1 MKIKGS
7 NGTYDIGDII
17 ADNSDVRTRRCSNT
31 AGRELMCQIAVDAS
45 KNAALARNALVLTQL
60 AEASDKVEAEY
71 ARHQEEAGIPAV
83 PLNYNIAFP
92 ELVDSFILL
101 EQGARQINI
110 LGFRN
115 VDELSRVSPLVKLW
129 KGDLRVDLRTSA
141 WIMGKLLKTIAFA
154 HNNGISVVDI
164 SGNNV
169 LIEPDQHYVFVFNW
183 ARSIIHDDGAVPSR
197 TIRDEIKRSAKLV
210 IKALGDDLDRAC
222 PNEVDLPYVRYLY
235 HLATNGESSAF
246 KAHKTFYEVVDSLC
260 ENPDSEWERG
270 FYKFT
275 TLPL

>member
-1 MKIKGS
+1 MKIKGN
-7 NGTYDIGDII
+7 NGTYEVGDII
-17 ADNSDVRTRRCSNT
+17 ADNKEIRTRRCT
-31 AGRELMCQIAVDAS
+31 GAEDRELLCQIAVDSS
-45 KNAALARNALVLTQL
+45 KNAGLARNALMLTQL
-60 AEASDKVEAEY
+60 AEASNRVEAEY
-71 ARHQEEAGIPAV
+71 ASQGGTV

-92 ELVDSFILL
+92 ELIDSFVLL

-110 LGFRN
+110 LGFRH
-115 VDELSRVSPLVKLW
+115 VSELHRLIPLVKLW
-129 KGDLRVDLRTSA
+129 KQGLRVDLRTSA

-154 HNNGISVVDI
+154 HNNSVEVSDI

-183 ARSIIHDDGAVPSR
+183 ASAITHDGEVPS
-197 TIRDEIKRSAKLV
+197 TVIREEIKRAAKVV
-210 IKALGDDLDRAC
+210 IRALGDDLEVAC
-222 PNEVDLPYVRYLY
+222 PNEVDLPYVNYLY
-235 HLATNGESSAF
+235 HLATSGESNAF
-246 KAHKTFYEVVDSLC
+246 RAHKTFYEVVDALC